1 MSKTK
6 SFKGRLENGQEDRI
20 RLSTLKGKVGYKITK
35 FQIIGTSPAGVTY
48 ESVIKIYKE
57 SKTPDFVIDFTDFD
71 LLAAAFYENH
81 QNAVAEG
88 QDVIIFDNEMFN
100 QDIFINCSTIAGEIN
115 YYIELET
122 KELSDLESTMMTLQS
137 LRTITSR

>member
-1 MSKTK
+1 MSRKI
-6 SFKGRLENGQEDRI
+6 SFRGQIIDGEI
-20 RLSTLKGKVGYKITK
+20 EKIKLSTLNGKTGYKITK

>member
-1 MSKTK
+1 MSKTI

-48 ESVIKIYKE
+48 ESVINIYKE